1 MAALPVPST
10 SRLSADRKLR
20 KDEEIMGHMLE
31 IAFLKRELNADVWIM
46 RFLKMHWFTFQQYR
60 MLCRQGEWNS
70 R

>member
-31 IAFLKRELNADVWIM
+31 IAFLKRELNADLWIM
-46 RFLKMHWFTFQQYR
+46 RFLKMH
-60 MLCRQGEWNS
+60 
-70 R
+70 